1 MRHRLG
7 LALLLLVTASA
18 ALASPA
24 QIVIIR
30 HGEKPD
36 TGSELNE
43 RGFARARALSDFF
56 VNDPAVIAYG
66 PPAAI
71 FAMKPK
77 GPDGSIRAIQTV
89 TPLAEKL
96 GLAINSD
103 YLRDSLPE
111 LVKAVMSARAY
122 DGKTVLICW
131 EHKVIPQLVVDFGWT
146 TAPDHWAGSVFDRAW
161 ILKLSGGRVVS
172 FTDAP
177 EHVLPG
183 DGDR

>member
-1 MRHRLG
+1 MLRTWLA
-7 LALLLLVTASA
+7 ALLLLASA
-18 ALASPA
+18 AAAHASPA
-24 QIVIIR
+24 QIIIIR

-36 TGSELNE
+36 TGDELNE
-43 RGFARARALSDFF
+43 RGFARARALAEFF
-56 VNDPAVIAYG
+56 VSDPAVITYG

-77 GPDGSIRAIQTV
+77 GPDGSVRPIQTV

-96 GLAINSD
+96 GLTIDSD
-103 YLRDSLPE
+103 YLRDELPA
-111 LVKAVMSARAY
+111 LVDAVMSVHAY
-122 DGKTVLICW
+122 DGRTVLICW
-131 EHKVIPQLVVDFGWT
+131 EHKAIPKLVAAFGWK

-161 ILKLSGGRVVS
+161 ILNVKDGRVVS

-183 DGDR
+183 DSDR